1 MCYRINPWE
10 EQKIRPIFKHYK
22 HPLIERRRYEYKCPY
37 CGYVNI
43 RYCECERIVCDK
55 CGKSFYPIG
64 GWKLNVTKRIYEKN
78 AWKSR
83 EKTENKKFPMQ
94 LSRMQKYRYNHL
106 SGNASMRKT
115 LQTCIVHSE
124 SNTEILS
131 INLFWRWNIWEKKIW
146 KKG

>member
-64 GWKLNVTKRIYEKN
+64 G
-78 AWKSR
+78 
-83 EKTENKKFPMQ
+83 
-94 LSRMQKYRYNHL
+94 
-106 SGNASMRKT
+106 
-115 LQTCIVHSE
+115 
-124 SNTEILS
+124 
-131 INLFWRWNIWEKKIW
+131 
-146 KKG
+146 